1 MVHLLFMAQSIE
13 RAGDHTKNLGEE
25 LVHLFEGRS
34 IRHVAGVGLLARGRN
49 LSEL

>member
-1 MVHLLFMAQSIE
+1 MTQALE

-25 LVHLFEGRS
+25 LVSLFEGRS
-34 IRHVAGVGLLARGRN
+34 MRHASSERSRRRN